1 MLAPGGAASF
11 RVSLRL
17 SLRLPPRRAK
27 GVQPFPPTCL
37 ATCPRGARMSSFAIS
52 PLAKT
57 ARPIGCFAFADRK
70 PA

>member
-1 MLAPGGAASF
+1 MLAPGEPWAGVGAASF

-27 GVQPFPPTCL
+27 GVQPLPTCL
-37 ATCPRGARMSSFAIS
+37 ATCPRATRMSSFAIS

-57 ARPIGCFAFADRK
+57 ARP
-70 PA
+70 